1 MTNFGKWKSQKD
13 GNQGNAP
20 EEQKTLRQED
30 GPVSSILM
38 SREGEVGQELNFWL
52 RHLHIG

>member
-30 GPVSSILM
+30 GPVTSILM